1 MVEPLKRQL
10 HEVKL
15 ENERLIKKLESRRKY
30 CTTMAEEMG
39 KLKAE
44 NTNLRRVQHDTNAFG
59 QGLKAGFVDTDNF
72 TAKFILSPIF

>member
-1 MVEPLKRQL
+1 
-10 HEVKL
+10 
-15 ENERLIKKLESRRKY
+15 
-30 CTTMAEEMG
+30 MAEEMG